1 MFSESS
7 LPYTRLSYIETDG
20 TAYINTNITGTPPGS
35 AEIKLFLPST
45 IGRCQIL
52 SGYCTSSGTNT
63 KSFAYLGYT
72 TSSRSL
78 MFAYYYNYGPGDGTS
93 SVAWSI
99 ENEKPFIVRTDLAR
113 RSQHQR
119 LLEEKDSTY
128 TVVSKTQSTNIS
140 STYKVL
146 LFAGYLSGS
155 VGYNCSQGTRV
166 YYCKIYSDTSYTN
179 LVFDGIPV
187 LYNGEYGLWDKITNS
202 FFGNAASSG
211 AFTGQ

>member
-1 MFSESS
+1 MITGGT
-7 LPYTRLSYIETDG
+7 LPYIKLNYIETDG
-20 TAYINTNITGTPPGS
+20 VAYINTNITGTPPGS
-35 AEIKLFLPST
+35 AELKLLLPT
-45 IGRCQIL
+45 TAGRCQIL
-52 SGYCTSSGTNT
+52 SGYCTSSSYNS

-72 TSSRSL
+72 TSSKSL
-78 MFAYYYNYGPGDGTS
+78 MFAYYYNYGPGDGTA

-99 ENEKPFIVRTDLAR
+99 ENEKPFVVRTDLAR

-119 LLEEKDSTY
+119 VMEEKDSTF
-128 TVVSKTQSTNIS
+128 TVVSKTQNANIS

-155 VGYNCSQGTRV
+155 VGYKCANGTRV
-166 YYCKIYSDTSYTN
+166 YYCKIYSDASYTN

-187 LYNGEYGLWDKITNS
+187 LYNGEYGLWDKITNT
-202 FFGNAASSG
+202 FFGNAAESG